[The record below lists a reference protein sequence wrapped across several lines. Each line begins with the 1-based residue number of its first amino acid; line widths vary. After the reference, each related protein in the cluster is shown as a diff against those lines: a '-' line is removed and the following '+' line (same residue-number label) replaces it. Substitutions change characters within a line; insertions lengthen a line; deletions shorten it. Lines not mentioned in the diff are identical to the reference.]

1 MPKRAAVNVG
11 CRWSHAVHS
20 NLPSYVGPPL
30 VVAIGNHS
38 RTIGFDIRAGKVAA
52 CQAGTDLSRE
62 LSDAQM
68 AEAVYAEYTS
78 NGALLAEA
86 GIIIVAAPTPLSK
99 AVG

>member
-1 MPKRAAVNVG
+1 MKTVTAVIG
-11 CRWSHAVHS
+11 
-20 NLPSYVGPPL
+20 LGYVGLPL
-30 VVAIGNHS
+30 VVAFDNHS
-38 RTIGFDIRAGKVAA
+38 RTIDFDIRAGKVAA

-68 AEAVYAEYTS
+68 AEA
-78 NGALLAEA
+78 